1 MIMKKSQNLY
11 IYRPGPE
18 WPGINV
24 DIIRGNTDATPPTL
38 SSSFSKNGALG
49 GEGEVFVQ
57 LGTTLLTPSRKKG
70 PQTSPI
76 PAFRVQNHTY

>member
-1 MIMKKSQNLY
+1 MFMKKSQNLY
-11 IYRPGPE
+11 IHRSGPE
-18 WPGINV
+18 LPGTNV

-49 GEGEVFVQ
+49 EEGEALVQ
-57 LGTTLLTPSRKKG
+57 LGSTPLTPSRKKG